1 MSNMSHSNVGST
13 QLPSLADMVLPDNVC
28 CFQKEIPH
36 THTPAIHERYEILE
50 RLRDRKHSYT
60 AFRHNANRLFEL
72 IADDIASDLSH
83 REVILA
89 PIFRAGLSLL
99 PAFMARIKHSR
110 LCSIGVK
117 RNEATAQPEPYL
129 FKIPSEYAPD
139 TKLIILEP
147 MIATA
152 GTMCYSLE
160 MLQKHGFN
168 LQQVEIVSIFAAL
181 EGVQKAY
188 NTYPEVKINV
198 EVVDPIL
205 DDQKYIVPG
214 CGDFGDRYFGT

>member
-1 MSNMSHSNVGST
+1 MSNMSHSNLGPT
-13 QLPSLADMVLPDNVC
+13 QPSSLADMVLPDNVH

-36 THTPAIHERYEILE
+36 THTPKIHERYEKLE
-50 RLRDRKHSYT
+50 QLRDRERSYT
-60 AFRHNANRLFEL
+60 SFRNCANRLFEL
-72 IADDIASDLSH
+72 IADDIASNLSNQ
-83 REVILA
+83 EVILA

-99 PAFMARIKHSR
+99 PAFMTRIEHSR

-129 FKIPSEYAPD
+129 FKIPREYAED
-139 TKLIILEP
+139 AKLIILEP

-160 MLQKHGFN
+160 MLQKHGFD
-168 LQQVEIVSIFAAL
+168 LKQVEVVSIFAAL
-181 EGVQKAY
+181 EGIQKVHGE
-188 NTYPEVKINV
+188 YPEVKINV

>member
-1 MSNMSHSNVGST
+1 MSNMSHSNLGST
-13 QLPSLADMVLPDNVC
+13 QPPSLADMVLPDNVH

-36 THTPAIHERYEILE
+36 TSTPVIHERYERLE
-50 RLRDRKHSYT
+50 QLRDRERPYT
-60 AFRHNANRLFEL
+60 HFRHSADKLFEL
-72 IADDIASDLSH
+72 IADDMAPNWSN

-99 PAFMARIKHSR
+99 PVFMARIEQSR

-129 FKIPSEYAPD
+129 FKVPREYAAD
-139 TKLIILEP
+139 AKLIILEP

-152 GTMCYSLE
+152 GTMCYSLK
-160 MLQKHGFN
+160 MLQQHGFD
-168 LQQVEIVSIFAAL
+168 LKQVEIVSIFAAL
-181 EGVQKAY
+181 EGVQKVHGA
-188 NTYPEVKINV
+188 YPEVTINV